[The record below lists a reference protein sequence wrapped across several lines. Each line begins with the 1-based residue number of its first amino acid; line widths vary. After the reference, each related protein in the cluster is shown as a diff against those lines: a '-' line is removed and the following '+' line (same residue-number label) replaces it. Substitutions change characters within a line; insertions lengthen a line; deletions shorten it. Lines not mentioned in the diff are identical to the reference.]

1 MLPTIF
7 HPRTCWWCLTLAM
20 MAVRLDRN
28 GKPFLVCSVCG
39 ARGFM
44 RTPASLNGLAVVAP
58 VVEQIREQLTN
69 DPRYAEQQ
77 RLVIASLKREF
88 LAAMAPT
95 PEQSA
100 PQGMTFRDQLELEQ
114 KKGTKK

>member
-7 HPRTCWWCLTLAM
+7 HPRTCWWCLTASAM
-20 MAVRLDRN
+20 ALRLDRN
-28 GKPFLVCSVCG
+28 GKPFLVCAVCG

-44 RTPASLNGLAVVAP
+44 RTPVSLNGVAVVAP

-88 LAAMAPT
+88 LAAMAPV

-100 PQGMTFRDQLELEQ
+100 SKGMTFRDHLEIDQ
-114 KKGTKK
+114 KKAVTK